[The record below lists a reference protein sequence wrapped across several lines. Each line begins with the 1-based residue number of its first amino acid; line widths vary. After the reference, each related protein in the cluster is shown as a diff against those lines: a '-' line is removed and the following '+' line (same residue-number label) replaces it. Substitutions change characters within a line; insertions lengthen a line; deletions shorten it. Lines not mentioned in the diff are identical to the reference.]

1 MKKNCLKQWS
11 LATISF
17 ITMLVMTFP
26 SGAAPARGKITKVD
40 SSSISGWAW
49 NPEDTNDV
57 QQVELHIF
65 QSGGSEPV
73 KYLHVAAE
81 EYREDLAA
89 ECLLPVMVDH
99 LIRTGALEVDVLRSA
114 DRWFGMT

>member
-65 QSGGSEPV
+65 RSGNPSRFGIFMRRQTS
-73 KYLHVAAE
+73 
-81 EYREDLAA
+81 
-89 ECLLPVMVDH
+89 
-99 LIRTGALEVDVLRSA
+99 TGRI
-114 DRWFGMT
+114 WWQI